1 MKNYNNIKKNNK
13 TNNLKIIEENLNLIK
28 EEVEVILI
36 KIN

>member
-13 TNNLKIIEENLNLIK
+13 TNNHKIIEENLNQIK
-28 EEVEVILI
+28 EEVEVII